1 MKFLKNIPLRFWVI
15 SASILIIFVFSWFS
29 LLNSFELLAYDIQMR
44 LRPAI
49 RQAGEIVII
58 EIDDST
64 LKGLGEWPLKR
75 DAYADLVYVLKKCGA
90 RSIILDLLFSEPT
103 ENDIK
108 FAQSVKQAAN
118 VYMALAFEEPK
129 GLNAP
134 QVSSRILNDLL
145 KPLRESAL
153 GVGHINTRIDFD
165 GKTRSV
171 PLFIKYEGQL
181 VPQLALKAACDYLGL
196 NSGDVSFTGES
207 VIIGRKLILPV
218 LPDGSIFVNYP
229 ARWKRSF
236 KHYSY
241 VDLMRA
247 YMEAQQ
253 GQKADIDLSSL
264 ENKVCIIGLTATATT
279 DIRPNPLE
287 RLYPMVGLQASIFN
301 SIITGQFIRPAGR
314 PANVIFSLFV
324 FIIALFICLRS
335 SPLKAFGISML
346 LCCGC
351 LLISMGLFVFFRVW
365 VDIFL
370 QGSIIIITY
379 IGSTLYRFFNEI
391 KKRLLLEK
399 ELDIARAIQKS
410 FLPKDL
416 KEFSGISISSFMQPA
431 KFVAGDLYDIVI
443 IQDKKVGVFIGD
455 VSGKGVPAS
464 LIMAQTISLFRVF
477 ANQYSNASEVLNRL
491 NKELY
496 GKFEG
501 RFVTGLYMIIDPAAN
516 KVQVSSAGHAPVLL
530 YSKDEN
536 KVSEVELGA
545 GMPLGILEENVY
557 GDVSFDLG
565 KNDKVMI
572 FTDGL
577 TEARNLESEEFGL
590 DAVKKIIFEH
600 GSVSSDK
607 ILKAAK
613 DELSRFTLHAAQFDD
628 ITIIVLANHKEE

>member
-1 MKFLKNIPLRFWVI
+1 
-15 SASILIIFVFSWFS
+15 
-29 LLNSFELLAYDIQMR
+29 
-44 LRPAI
+44 
-49 RQAGEIVII
+49 
-58 EIDDST
+58 
-64 LKGLGEWPLKR
+64 
-75 DAYADLVYVLKKCGA
+75 
-90 RSIILDLLFSEPT
+90 
-103 ENDIK
+103 
-108 FAQSVKQAAN
+108 
-118 VYMALAFEEPK
+118 
-129 GLNAP
+129 
-134 QVSSRILNDLL
+134 
-145 KPLRESAL
+145 
-153 GVGHINTRIDFD
+153 
-165 GKTRSV
+165 
-171 PLFIKYEGQL
+171 
-181 VPQLALKAACDYLGL
+181 
-196 NSGDVSFTGES
+196 
-207 VIIGRKLILPV
+207 
-218 LPDGSIFVNYP
+218 
-229 ARWKRSF
+229 
-236 KHYSY
+236 
-241 VDLMRA
+241 
-247 YMEAQQ
+247 MEAQQ

-443 IQDKKVGVFIGD
+443 IQDKKIGVFIGD

-613 DELSRFTLHAAQFDD
+613 DELFRFTLHAAQFDD